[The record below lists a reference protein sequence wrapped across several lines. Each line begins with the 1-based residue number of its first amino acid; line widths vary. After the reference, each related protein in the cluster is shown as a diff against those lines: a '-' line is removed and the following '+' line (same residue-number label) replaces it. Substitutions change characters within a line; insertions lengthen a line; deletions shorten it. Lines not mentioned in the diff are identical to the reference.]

1 MSVGGKVIDIVCEP
15 DKGRV
20 YINTD
25 DRGDKCAIFVEY
37 DEYSPLVAIGDI
49 VWWQGGIA
57 YWTTADR
64 GYAIALIDHPLKRRG
79 YSGVNR
85 PTESSRLTENDDV

>member
-1 MSVGGKVIDIVCEP
+1 MSVGGKVIDVVREP

-25 DRGDKCAIFVEY
+25 DKGDQCAIFVEH
-37 DEYSPLVAIGDI
+37 DEHSPFVAIGDI

-64 GYAIALIDHPLKRRG
+64 KTFIEHPLKRRG

-85 PTESSRLTENDDV
+85 PTTGRGIE